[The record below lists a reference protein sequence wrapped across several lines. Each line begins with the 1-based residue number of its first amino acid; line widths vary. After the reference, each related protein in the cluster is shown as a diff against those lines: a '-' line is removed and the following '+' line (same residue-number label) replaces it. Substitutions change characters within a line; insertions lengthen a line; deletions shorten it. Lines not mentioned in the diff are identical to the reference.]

1 MEIVTPNVTNF
12 IASIRDIGYSLEI
25 AIADIIDNSIAA
37 NSNFVKI
44 SFLSKPHL
52 KIEIFDDGIGMNE
65 HELIEAMRLGSKNP
79 NEKREE
85 SDLGRF
91 GLGLKTASFSQ
102 CKKLTVFTKKDG
114 IINNR
119 QWDLNY
125 LEETNEW
132 YLKTLSE
139 DEITQNN
146 YTYYE
151 ELEKLESGSLIVWEE
166 IDKFLKED
174 VADMIDNLKEHLS
187 LTFHKFI
194 EKRKINIYINE
205 VKVKAFN
212 PFNLSHAATQQLK
225 KEIIRTDDGK
235 AITVIPYVLPHHSK
249 VTETEYNKYEM
260 QDGYVKNQG
269 FYLYRANRLLI
280 SGTWFGLKKFSD
292 AHKLIRIEIDI
303 DNSTDLDW
311 GIDVKKSLAKPSP
324 VIREQLKR
332 IIKEI
337 SPKGSRVYTARGK
350 KIEDKSVERFWD
362 LVPIGNEQLSFK
374 LNLENEIYKSLIEDL
389 DEEKQQFL
397 KMYLKYIEEYIPL
410 NAILANLQQN
420 PHKISQKMEKTE
432 EELKKIREKL
442 LAAGLDEEYISKL
455 EIFRER

>member
-37 NSNFVKI
+37 SSTFIKI
-44 SFLSKPHL
+44 SFLSKPYL
-52 KIEIFDDGIGMNE
+52 KIEILDDGIGMNKY
-65 HELIEAMRLGSKNP
+65 ELIEAMRLGSKNP
-79 NEKREE
+79 NQKREE
-85 SDLGRF
+85 FDLGRF

-102 CKKLTVFTKKDG
+102 CKKLTVFTKKDK
-114 IINNR
+114 IISNR

-125 LEETNEW
+125 LEKTNEW
-132 YLKTLSE
+132 YLKTLSKH
-139 DEITQNN
+139 EIDKTN
-146 YTYYE
+146 YIYYE
-151 ELEKLESGSLIVWEE
+151 ELENLNSGTLIVWEE
-166 IDKFLKED
+166 IDKFLNED
-174 VADMIDNLKEHLS
+174 VANEIDILKKHLS

-194 EKRKINIYINE
+194 EKRKIQIYIND
-205 VKVKAFN
+205 VDIKAFN
-212 PFNLSHAATQQLK
+212 PFNPSHTATQQLK
-225 KEIIRTDDGK
+225 KEIIKTESGK
-235 AITVIPYVLPHHSK
+235 SITVIPYILPHHSK

-311 GIDVKKSLAKPSP
+311 GIDVKKSLAKPSL

-337 SPKGSRVYTARGK
+337 SPKGSRMYTGRGK
-350 KIEDKSVERFWD
+350 KIEDKSIERFWD
-362 LVPIGNEQLSFK
+362 LVPIGSEKLSFK
-374 LNLENEIYKSLIEDL
+374 LNLENKIYKSLIEDL
-389 DEEKQQFL
+389 DEEKQEFL

-432 EELKKIREKL
+432 EELKKIKEKL
-442 LAAGLDEEYISKL
+442 LAIGLDEEYISKL